1 MNDVDLI
8 ALSKK
13 IKVLKILNS
22 ILFIANLLLIIFPV
36 IHYLKIEFAFDL
48 YLLTVTILNIMGF
61 YFSLKT
67 SQKLRFYKLK
77 HAHFSEKNNKQ
88 DGN

>member
-22 ILFIANLLLIIFPV
+22 ILFIANLLLIIFPI
-36 IHYLKIEFAFDL
+36 IHYLKFEFAFDL